1 MPSNKR
7 VPIDSDLALV
17 LASSIDTSHPL
28 PIYLQ
33 IASALER
40 EVASGRLPI
49 GTVLPSVRS
58 LAATL
63 GVHYHT
69 VRHAWDTLVEG
80 GVLSVRRGRGA
91 LIVCSPAPPGS
102 WRLTP
107 SGPSHAPVPTLWL
120 VSTVWR
126 HAAAIAHQ
134 LMDRWAVVAAP
145 WPTTGPPPPP
155 GAILL
160 LDATPMPVSWSARQP
175 DIHPLPTALASD
187 AVSRI
192 RRAANLLGTR
202 IVQIVLTASLGDDAA
217 LLSRQLPRL
226 GLTVGTG
233 LPEEVV
239 DRRDGE
245 HALLVTDRGTGT
257 LVSSGDPRVLLLD
270 RVPAAGPLA
279 GLSRELRWPSM

>member
-91 LIVCSPAPPGS
+91 RVVGVPPSPAS

-107 SGPSHAPVPTLWL
+107 SRPSDAPVPTVWF
-120 VSTVWR
+120 VSPLWR

-134 LMDRWAVVAAP
+134 VMDRWAVVAAP
-145 WPTTGPPPPP
+145 WPTRGHQPPP

-160 LDATPMPVSWSARQP
+160 LDGTAMPAHWTARRA
-175 DIHPLPTALASD
+175 DGHLLPTVLPLD
-187 AVSRI
+187 AVARI
-192 RRAANLLGTR
+192 CRAASLLGTR
-202 IVQIVLTASLGDDAA
+202 DVQIRTTASLGDDAA
-217 LLSRQLPRL
+217 RLSRQLPRL
-226 GLTVGTG
+226 GLTVQPT
-233 LPEEVV
+233 L
-239 DRRDGE
+239 RGE
-245 HALLVTDRGTGT
+245 LLEAGRTLVVTDVGVGA
-257 LVSSGDPRVLLLD
+257 LAASGDPRVLVLP

-279 GLSRELRWPSM
+279 GLARELRWQPM